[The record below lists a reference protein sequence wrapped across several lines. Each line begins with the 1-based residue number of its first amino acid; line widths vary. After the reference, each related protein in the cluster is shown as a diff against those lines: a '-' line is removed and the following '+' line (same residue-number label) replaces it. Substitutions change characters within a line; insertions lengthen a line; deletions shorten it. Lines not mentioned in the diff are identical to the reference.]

1 MRLRKHIILL
11 FVLINS
17 VFYAYGNE
25 CKVNQD
31 SVQAAFSELL
41 KLYGNGDYYEAID
54 YVNKQKSIIDKGKPF
69 WKKQIY
75 LYKYKSQWEIRETAI
90 ERYIEND
97 FEATINILSPI
108 IVEIQDSIANNI
120 CNPNSCK
127 VWSSCMW
134 LFGKANEKLSNYN
147 VAHVFLEQNHLFAKN
162 NLNTFL
168 NAKDSYYSYTITDYT
183 SYWSDLALSYRLS
196 GDFDRSVDLTLQLLD
211 YCETNNRS
219 YILSALEDVAYSYN
233 EYEEVD
239 KKKLAASFFIKA
251 MDYMIKES
259 IVHENLKRYF
269 RSFTMASNILV
280 TISDWNSVIDINKKY
295 NLGFSLDNQKE
306 VCDDLIQII
315 DANIL
320 AYSALNFSIPGSLE
334 ESIEENKGILLFYER
349 KGETYSSQYA
359 IRLNKM
365 ANLYKKKNVNIA
377 NDYFIQALDVWDKF
391 LLKRNNLNYYL
402 LLDDYMFFVANNV
415 VESGVRDI
423 ESEVEEYLTDLSSI
437 ELSYQILLYNSQA
450 NYFGLV
456 KNDYVKAE
464 QLISKAL
471 ILCINNLKSNLDL
484 LSLYVSVL
492 SDAAN
497 IQMNLGNWNKADTY
511 SNELLDL
518 LKKYEINDAT
528 KAGSL
533 LNLAVNYAYIGNN
546 AKSKELRKEA
556 YTIYLNNGYL
566 YDANGSLNLE
576 LAKSI
581 LSMFSSVDKIA
592 KCKEFIEICNKEKR
606 SFDLGV
612 CELYT
617 NYASSLSD
625 ETMYED
631 ADSVFTLI
639 DDSLNLY
646 KDSLFEDYPNQYK
659 YTISNLYKEKALHE
673 FRKGDYLKSAQYN
686 EISDSISPSYM
697 RNIDLATTYSYAND
711 QKKFDYNILKAIDGI
726 RSLINDNFSFL
737 SDEERSVFINNRT
750 NNFQNWGEFA
760 YLMPNSTIGLQ
771 CVYDASLL
779 YKGILLNTNR
789 EIQKIILSSDDNN
802 VHELYWEL
810 TTAKRRALLN
820 NNDADLE
827 DVRIIEKRLMNLLN
841 IKNGYNDLNLTWKDV
856 QLHLKV
862 GECAIEF
869 MKFDKNY
876 WMLNNDSAKIDNHY
890 VALVITQDS
899 ESPFFI
905 DLFDESFLSKALG
918 LGSNLYRTEYG
929 YDLAKIIWGQ
939 IEAKLHDVG
948 IIYFSPIGLLNLI
961 NIEALGNSDIK
972 YIRLSSTREICKND
986 NVNFIDAAFY
996 GGLVYASEDINQ
1008 YDTQKEQL
1016 TLSNDKWYSMTDTLT
1031 RSNYGYLPGTLE
1043 EIVYSDKILR
1053 SNGLQTSCYS
1063 GQQGNIDCF
1072 RQLSG
1077 KSPSILHIATHAL
1090 WDNEN
1095 LITGLLLHGGLLFS
1109 TSKDLDETPLL
1120 HRENFMSAFEI
1131 ATMDL
1136 TNTSLAVLSACET
1149 GIGKITD
1156 DGVFGIQ
1163 RAFKLAGVKTI
1174 IMSLWKV
1181 DDVATTLMMT
1191 TFYDELFKTGS
1202 KYDAFRKAQQIV
1214 REEFENPFY
1223 WAGFIML
1230 D

>member
-196 GDFDRSVDLTLQLLD
+196 GDFDKSVDLTLQLLD

-233 EYEEVD
+233 EYEEFD

-251 MDYMIKES
+251 MDYMIEES

-269 RSFTMASNILV
+269 RSFTMVSNILV
-280 TISDWNSVIDINKKY
+280 TISDWNGVIDINKKY

-306 VCDDLIQII
+306 VSDDLIQII

-320 AYSALNFSIPGSLE
+320 AYSALNYSIPGSLE
-334 ESIEENKGILLFYER
+334 ESIEDNKEILLFYKR
-349 KGETYSSQYA
+349 MGETYSSQYA

-377 NDYFIQALDVWDKF
+377 NDYFKQALDFWDKY

-402 LLDDYMFFVANNV
+402 LLDDYMSFVANNV

-423 ESEVEEYLTDLSSI
+423 ESEIEEYLTDLSSI
-437 ELSYQILLYNSQA
+437 ELSYQILLYWSQA
-450 NYFGLV
+450 NYFGLC

-471 ILCINNLKSNLDL
+471 ILCINNLKSNLNL
-484 LSLYVSVL
+484 LTFYVSVL

-528 KAGSL
+528 KAGAL

-556 YTIYLNNGYL
+556 YTIYLKNGYL
-566 YDANGSLNLE
+566 YFSNGSLNLE
-576 LAKSI
+576 LANSI
-581 LSMFSSVDKIA
+581 LATFSPNDRLTI
-592 KCKEFIEICNKEKR
+592 CKAFIDQCNKEER
-606 SFDLGV
+606 TFDLQLF
-612 CELYT
+612 ELYI
-617 NYASSLSD
+617 NYASTLL
-625 ETMYED
+625 EED
-631 ADSVFTLI
+631 MLAEADSVFSFI
-639 DDSLNLY
+639 D
-646 KDSLFEDYPNQYK
+646 EDLNQYNDNLLKTNQSQYKSIISK
-659 YTISNLYKEKALHE
+659 YYDERALHE
-673 FRKGDYLKSAQYN
+673 LIKGNYNKSAYYS
-686 EISDSISPSYM
+686 EMSDSISPSYM
-697 RNIDLATTYSYAND
+697 RNIDLAFTYSYVND
-711 QKKFDYNILKAIDGI
+711 SIKFERNILKAITGI
-726 RSLINDNFSFL
+726 RSFINDSFSFL
-737 SDEERSVFINNRT
+737 SDEERSQLINNRA
-750 NNFQNWGEFA
+750 NYLQSWGKLA
-760 YLMPNSTIGLQ
+760 YNMPNNSIGLQ
-771 CVYDASLL
+771 CVFDAALL
-779 YKGILLNTNR
+779 YKGTLLNTNR
-789 EIQKIILSSDDNN
+789 EIQKIILSSKDNN
-802 VHELYWEL
+802 VHELNREL
-810 TTAKRRALLN
+810 TAAKRKALLN
-820 NNDADLE
+820 NNADMG
-827 DVRIIEKRLMNLLN
+827 DVRVIEKRILNLLN
-841 IKNGYNDLNLTWKDV
+841 INNHNDLNITWKDV
-856 QLHLKV
+856 QLHLKA

-1095 LITGLLLHGGLLFS
+1095 LNTGLLLHGGLLFS

-1181 DDVATTLMMT
+1181 DDVATALMMT
-1191 TFYDELFKTGS
+1191 TFYGELFKSGS
-1202 KYDAFRKAQQIV
+1202 KYDAFRKAQRV
-1214 REEFENPFY
+1214 VKEKFGNPYY